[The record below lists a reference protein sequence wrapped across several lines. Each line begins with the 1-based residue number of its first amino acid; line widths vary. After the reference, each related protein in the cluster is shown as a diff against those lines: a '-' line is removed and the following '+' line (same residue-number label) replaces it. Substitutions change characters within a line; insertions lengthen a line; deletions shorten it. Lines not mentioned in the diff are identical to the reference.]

1 MEEKSEVYKHY
12 STDGG
17 DVTGVAGYIFLFTL
31 NFNTRLT
38 FAFVLFYGH
47 VLPFN
52 RGCAFFNNL

>member
-38 FAFVLFYGH
+38 FAFEVET
-47 VLPFN
+47 
-52 RGCAFFNNL
+52 GCG